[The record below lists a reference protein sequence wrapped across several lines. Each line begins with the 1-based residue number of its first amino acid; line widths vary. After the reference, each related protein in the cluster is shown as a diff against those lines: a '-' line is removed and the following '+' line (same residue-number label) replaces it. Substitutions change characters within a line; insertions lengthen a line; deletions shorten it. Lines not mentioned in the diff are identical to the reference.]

1 MKINIQEIRIK
12 IKLTDNAKYPD
23 VKAQAFLSFLDEHE
37 RTMTFSGFTV
47 RKSKFND
54 GYYVTPP
61 SNKLFKFF
69 RAEESW
75 WREIEKEIIR
85 EYDHATIPVVEE
97 K

>member
-12 IKLTDNAKYPD
+12 IKLVDNIKYPD
-23 VKAQAFLSFLDEHE
+23 VKAQVFLSFSDEHE

-47 RKSKFND
+47 RKSKFNN

-75 WREIEKEIIR
+75 WKEIEKEIIK
-85 EYDHATIPVVEE
+85 EYDYAIIPVVEE
-97 K
+97 R